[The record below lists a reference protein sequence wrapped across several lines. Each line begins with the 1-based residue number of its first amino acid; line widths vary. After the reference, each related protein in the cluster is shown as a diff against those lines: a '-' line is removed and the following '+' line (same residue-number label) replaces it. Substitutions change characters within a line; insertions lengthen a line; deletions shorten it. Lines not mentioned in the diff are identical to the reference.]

1 VSNRATLKD
10 VAARAGVSLTTV
22 SLFLNGNESVCSRDT
37 AERIREAISELNYTK
52 GRSGHLSSRPA
63 VGVNLPAG
71 EGMMSGYGYATATL
85 APPSTGIGLRP
96 LPVEAERAAAR
107 LRARSR
113 TLGMGISP
121 AFDLL
126 DPNDAGPSHLAD
138 LVWHGASRM
147 AEWDDYRL
155 LSYPASVRNASDP
168 SPFLDGS
175 VAGLILTGG
184 YEDPRPARLAEAGL
198 AVVLLGRFLDI
209 PDGCG
214 AVYALERDTVDL
226 AMNHLQELGHHIIA
240 HYAGPVKPAA
250 SSLTADGA
258 AAGMPRPSI
267 QYTPSDIAIQR
278 RERYLGWMR
287 MNATEAGGDDLSE
300 LVFADDSWRGDRAAE
315 ALSYWMSLP
324 EEKRPTAVFCA
335 SDALALRLMEAA
347 FQAGVSIPDELSI
360 VGVDDSPAA
369 ATATVPLTSVAIPGE
384 QIGREAIRLLL
395 RMIEG
400 IPPISC
406 RLAVPVTR
414 ISLRATAAPASME
427 SAAPRVALAA
437 AA

>member
-1 VSNRATLKD
+1 MSNRATLKD

-96 LPVEAERAAAR
+96 LPAEAERAAAR

-198 AVVLLGRFLDI
+198 AVVLLG
-209 PDGCG
+209 P
-214 AVYALERDTVDL
+214 VS
-226 AMNHLQELGHHIIA
+226 GH
-240 HYAGPVKPAA
+240 
-250 SSLTADGA
+250 SRWL
-258 AAGMPRPSI
+258 
-267 QYTPSDIAIQR
+267 R
-278 RERYLGWMR
+278 R
-287 MNATEAGGDDLSE
+287 
-300 LVFADDSWRGDRAAE
+300 
-315 ALSYWMSLP
+315 
-324 EEKRPTAVFCA
+324 
-335 SDALALRLMEAA
+335 
-347 FQAGVSIPDELSI
+347 
-360 VGVDDSPAA
+360 
-369 ATATVPLTSVAIPGE
+369 
-384 QIGREAIRLLL
+384 
-395 RMIEG
+395 
-400 IPPISC
+400 
-406 RLAVPVTR
+406 
-414 ISLRATAAPASME
+414 SLRAGARHRRSGDEPSSGTWP
-427 SAAPRVALAA
+427 PHHRALCRAGKTSRLVTHCGRCNGG
-437 AA
+437 

>member
-1 VSNRATLKD
+1 MI
-10 VAARAGVSLTTV
+10 G
-22 SLFLNGNESVCSRDT
+22 G
-37 AERIREAISELNYTK
+37 
-52 GRSGHLSSRPA
+52 
-63 VGVNLPAG
+63 NLPAG
-71 EGMMSGYGYATATL
+71 GGVVGGYGYAATL
-85 APPSTGIGLRP
+85 APPASSARP
-96 LPVEAERAAAR
+96 LPLSAEAERAAAR

-126 DPNDAGPSHLAD
+126 DPNEAGPSHLAD

-155 LSYPASVRNASDP
+155 LSYPASVRNAADP

-198 AVVLLGRFLDI
+198 PVVLLGRFLDI

-226 AMNHLQELGHHIIA
+226 AMNHLQELGHRVIA
-240 HYAGPVKPAA
+240 HYAGPVKPAVPA
-250 SSLTADGA
+250 LGTEGT
-258 AAGMPRPSI
+258 AAGVLRPAI
-267 QYTPSDIAIQR
+267 QYAPSDVAIQR

-287 MNATEAGGDDLSE
+287 MNAADACGDDPAE
-300 LVFADDSWRGDRAAE
+300 LVFADDSWRGERAAE
-315 ALSYWMSLP
+315 ALSFWMSLP

-347 FQAGVSIPDELSI
+347 LAAGISIPDDISI

-369 ATATVPLTSVAIPGE
+369 ATAPVPLTSVAIPGE
-384 QIGREAIRLLL
+384 QIGREAVRLLL

-400 IPPISC
+400 IPPVSC

-414 ISLRATAAPASME
+414 ISVRASTAAPAA